1 MPSAKYEL
9 FFLNEALK
17 EMTRFL
23 LSKSLY
29 WPLGLKRWPG
39 EPPYPRLTLGTL
51 LLSRA
56 RLQAFRDEVPAE
68 AADVDEKL
76 DNFKNRWAVI
86 YQNKAA
92 AEFPVRLRRW
102 NALLDERTH
111 PQYANSVRLRV
122 ILHLLTGTL
131 EKPPGEGSMLD
142 GLDVQLRRLLVHSD
156 FVWDA
161 ELAPAF
167 PQEPYWYLWGL
178 PRKPLKSSPK

>member
-9 FFLNEALK
+9 YFLDEALK
-17 EMTRFL
+17 EMTSFL

-39 EPPYPRLTLGTL
+39 EQPYPRLTLGTL

-56 RLQAFRDEVPAE
+56 RLQAFRDDAPAE
-68 AADVDEKL
+68 AAAVDEKL
-76 DNFKNRWAVI
+76 ENFKNRWSVI

-102 NALLDERTH
+102 NALLDEKNRA
-111 PQYANSVRLRV
+111 QYANSVRLRV

-131 EKPPGEGSMLD
+131 DKPPGEGSMLD
-142 GLDVQLRRLLVHSD
+142 GLDVTLRRLLVPSN
-156 FVWDA
+156 FVWDDV
-161 ELAPAF
+161 LAPAF

-178 PRKPLKSSPK
+178 PRKPHRG